1 MSDNPDV
8 ILTVASCSHI
18 GEPHR
23 GRVVVS
29 GSYGGYYNAFNAARF
44 GVRGLV
50 MSDAGGG
57 RDDAGIRG
65 LPYLDEIGLAAATAD
80 ASTCHIGDGDHMLA
94 HGVVSRVNQS
104 AGKLG
109 CKPGQSVAACAAL
122 MAGAPLPSGTLRP
135 MQEEGRVTVQDMPG
149 RPRVV
154 CADSVVMLLPE
165 DAGQIVVTGSHAALF
180 RGQPDNA
187 VGPDVR
193 AIFFSDGGIGMDEA
207 GVTRLASLDARAI
220 PAGAVSVASA
230 PIGDARAIYHE
241 GVLSRVN
248 QTAAARGIR
257 PGQAL
262 KSAIDRLLKS

>member
-1 MSDNPDV
+1 MDE

-18 GEPHR
+18 NEAHR

-29 GSYGGYYNAFNAARF
+29 GSYGGFFNAFNAARF

-50 MSDAGGG
+50 MNDAGGG

-80 ASTCHIGDGDHMLA
+80 AATCHIGDGDHMLA
-94 HGVVSRVNQS
+94 HGVISRVND
-104 AGKLG
+104 AANRVG
-109 CKPGQSVAACAAL
+109 CKPGQSVNACVAL
-122 MAGAPLPSGTLRP
+122 MRTAGLPSGDLRP
-135 MQEEGRVTVQDMPG
+135 RQEEGRFIIDVVDGQG
-149 RPRVV
+149 EGRVV

-165 DAGQIVVTGSHAALF
+165 DAGQVVVTGSHAALF
-180 RGQPDNA
+180 RGQADNA
-187 VGPDVR
+187 VGPAVR

-207 GVTRLASLDARAI
+207 GVTRLANLDARAI

-230 PIGDARAIYHE
+230 PIGDARAIYRE

-248 QTAAARGIR
+248 GAAAALGIQ

-262 KSAIDRLLKS
+262 RGVIGRVFAS